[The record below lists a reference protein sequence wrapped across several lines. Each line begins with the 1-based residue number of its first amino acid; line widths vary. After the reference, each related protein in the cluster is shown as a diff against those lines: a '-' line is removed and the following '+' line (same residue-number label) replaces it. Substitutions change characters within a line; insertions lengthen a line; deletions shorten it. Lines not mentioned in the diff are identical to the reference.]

1 MRIVLIVL
9 SLLTGK
15 PDVLL
20 ESMKI
25 LDKEEILRTIA
36 AFRFIMPDQ
45 VIRYAAGRKSL
56 GKNGRDAFKAGIND
70 LISGDFLTVED
81 STNEEDLQ
89 MLAELGY
96 EF

>member
-1 MRIVLIVL
+1 MCSIINAKQGACSENCSYCAL
-9 SLLTGK
+9 SAHWKTGC
-15 PDVLL
+15 
-20 ESMKI
+20 
-25 LDKEEILRTIA
+25 A

-45 VIRYAAGRKSL
+45 VIRCAAGRKSL
-56 GKNGRDAFKAGIND
+56 GKNGRDAFMAGINA
-70 LISGDFLTVED
+70 LISGDFLTMED